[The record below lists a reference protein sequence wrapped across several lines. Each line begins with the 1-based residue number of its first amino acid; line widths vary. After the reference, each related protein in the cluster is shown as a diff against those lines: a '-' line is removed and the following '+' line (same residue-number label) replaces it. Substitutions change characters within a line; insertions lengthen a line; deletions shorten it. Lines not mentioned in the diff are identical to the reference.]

1 MRKILMLLAAVVF
14 TAGIASAQ
22 KSADADG
29 NYVKVGE
36 QVPSFTITML
46 NGKTLNINN
55 LKGKV
60 VLVNFWATWCPY
72 CVQELTRFPEEIVK
86 KYAGKDFAVVC
97 IDRMDGKRETQA
109 KVEEFMKAK
118 GYKFPVGLDEGG
130 KVFGMFATSG
140 IPRNYVIGKDG
151 KIAYIGV
158 GYDAAEFTKLQAAIE
173 EAKK

>member
-1 MRKILMLLAAVVF
+1 MLLAAVVF

-36 QVPSFTITML
+36 QVPNFTITML

-97 IDRMDGKRETQA
+97 IDRMDGNRETRA
-109 KVEEFMKAK
+109 KVEDFMKAK

-140 IPRNYVIGKDG
+140 IPRNYVIDKDG
-151 KIAYIGV
+151 NIAYIGV
-158 GYDAAEFTKLQAAIE
+158 GYDAAEFTKVQAAIE
-173 EAKK
+173 AAKK

>member
-1 MRKILMLLAAVVF
+1 MLLAAVLF

-22 KSADADG
+22 KTADQDG

-36 QVPSFTITML
+36 QVPEFNVNL
-46 NGKTLNINN
+46 LCGKTLNINN

-86 KYAGKDFAVVC
+86 KFAGKDFAVVC
-97 IDRMDGKRETQA
+97 IDRMDGKRETQE

-158 GYDAAEFTKLQAAIE
+158 GYDEAEFTKLQGAIE
-173 EAKK
+173 TALGAKK

>member
-1 MRKILMLLAAVVF
+1 MLLAAVLF
-14 TAGIASAQ
+14 TAGAASAQ

-72 CVQELTRFPEEIVK
+72 CVQELTRFPE
-86 KYAGKDFAVVC
+86 
-97 IDRMDGKRETQA
+97 
-109 KVEEFMKAK
+109 
-118 GYKFPVGLDEGG
+118 
-130 KVFGMFATSG
+130 
-140 IPRNYVIGKDG
+140 
-151 KIAYIGV
+151 
-158 GYDAAEFTKLQAAIE
+158 
-173 EAKK
+173 